1 MGTVRWGT
9 PACTALCSSVITCV
23 AWTSQS
29 GVPWSEVVFR
39 SVNGLWAVGWERLG
53 SHLEFRLEGA
63 GVPGCE
69 DGQGGE
75 YVA

>member
-9 PACTALCSSVITCV
+9 PGCTALCSSVITCI

-29 GVPWSEVVFR
+29 GVPGSEVVFQ
-39 SVNGLWAVGWERLG
+39 SANGLWVVGGKRLG
-53 SHLEFRLEGA
+53 SHLEFKLEVA

-69 DGQGGE
+69 DGPGE
-75 YVA
+75 E